1 MAGGTSHTQTP
12 IPQLTKLNY
21 DTWNIKMKTW
31 LKAEETW
38 EMVRDGFTEL
48 ENLGALSQAQQN
60 KLKDERK
67 RDNRALSDL
76 QNAIEDSFFEK
87 IAGAET
93 SKEAWDILFKTFKVA
108 DRVNQVRLQTLRGEM
123 ESMTM
128 KETESVSDYITR
140 VEQIT
145 NQLKNN
151 GEEITEARIV
161 EKILRFLTGK
171 FENIVCAI
179 EESKNLSEMKVDQEE
194 QLKEK
199 SVIPVA
205 NLGTSQRDVGITK
218 KMKNVK
224 IW

>member
-1 MAGGTSHTQTP
+1 MAGGSSHTQTP

-38 EMVRDGFTEL
+38 EMVGDGFTEP

-76 QNAIEDSFFEK
+76 QDAIEDSFFEK
-87 IAGAET
+87 IARAET
-93 SKEAWDILFKTFKVA
+93 SKEAWDILFKTFKGA
-108 DRVNQVRLQTLRGEM
+108 GRVKQVRLQTLRGEM

-140 VEQIT
+140 VEKIT

-179 EESKNLSEMKVDQEE
+179 EESKNLSEMKVDQE
-194 QLKEK
+194 
-199 SVIPVA
+199 
-205 NLGTSQRDVGITK
+205 
-218 KMKNVK
+218 
-224 IW
+224 